1 MVEARAARSAFARR
15 AAGMAD
21 APLGPT
27 IRARCWW
34 PLDLHPLLYPS
45 SSCSSNT
52 LTARTQVDHFC
63 AGGPQDI
70 PIRAECPPLTPFTNT
85 TQGDGPGACVGC
97 EAGTSFYNGTC
108 VVECAVGYYA
118 NSTMATSC
126 EACEV
131 SVFGLHRP
139 RTHVFNACP
148 TMALPPIH
156 AIPSVSFPFH
166 RSTQHFFPCH
176 RSTQHAPFCLLSPLP
191 HFSFPLVIRSASSV
205 PVACRPRRPTAP
217 SVQLGSPPCNP
228 RRAPSPAV
236 SQTANPAFTASTGP
250 SLALRAGLGT
260 GVRADP
266 NLPASGKRARSTP
279 SP

>member
-1 MVEARAARSAFARR
+1 MVEARAPRSAFARR

-27 IRARCWW
+27 MRARCWW

-45 SSCSSNT
+45 SSRSSNT

-118 NSTMATSC
+118 NFTTATSC

-131 SVFGLHRP
+131 SIFGLHRP
-139 RTHVFNACP
+139 CAHVFNACP
-148 TMALPPIH
+148 TLALPPIH

-166 RSTQHFFPCH
+166 RSTQHFF
-176 RSTQHAPFCLLSPLP
+176 RAIAPRNTHPFAYFHLCLTSHFLLLLDRLLLS
-191 HFSFPLVIRSASSV
+191 RW
-205 PVACRPRRPTAP
+205 
-217 SVQLGSPPCNP
+217 
-228 RRAPSPAV
+228 
-236 SQTANPAFTASTGP
+236 
-250 SLALRAGLGT
+250 
-260 GVRADP
+260 RADP
-266 NLPASGKRARSTP
+266 GGQPHPVCSWAHHRATRDGRPVRLCPRLPTRLLQRQRDRALHCVRVWVLV
-279 SP
+279 